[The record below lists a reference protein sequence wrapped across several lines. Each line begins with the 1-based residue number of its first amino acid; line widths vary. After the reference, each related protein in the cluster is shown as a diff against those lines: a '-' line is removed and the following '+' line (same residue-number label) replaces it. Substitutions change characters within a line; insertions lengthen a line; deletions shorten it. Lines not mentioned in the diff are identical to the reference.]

1 MTRWIIEDLATLM
14 SISLFVGM
22 IAVYAALLAGA

>member
-1 MTRWIIEDLATLM
+1 MTHWIIEDLATLM

>member
-1 MTRWIIEDLATLM
+1 MTRRIIEDLATLM

>member
-22 IAVYAALLAGA
+22 IAVCAALLAGA